1 MAQLDNIPA
10 MLKSGEYVV
19 RKEAVDEIGKENM
32 DMINNIDRLGYMG
45 GGLVPQGEH
54 GHSAIDELLA
64 LNTLANQRSVDM
76 DRQTSM
82 MNKGGM
88 AKKKMYGYENGGSTP
103 SNLASYISQMQAIPD
118 MDIRKNEPLSD
129 LDSALK
135 RLLEEQM
142 GMSDIYKQ
150 IGIDEL
156 NKLEKKLGYSG
167 EVKGSER
174 KRRFKRVKR
183 YPDYFS
189 TISALEGDLAAS
201 NYFKDKF
208 LRQDT
213 KKQSANRQMDS
224 GFGESTGYQE
234 VNVGRAPEL
243 ISGVGNVM
251 NFIYDPETG
260 ESKRSRNIPIERPV
274 SFDIDIDDIL
284 KYIKEIEE
292 REKSGEGTIYGEYF
306 KQGGMAKKKKNE
318 YREGGLGVQ
327 DKLAMAMD
335 EFQDIENLLS
345 YASPSEYSFPKS
357 QRDMLDYLQESG
369 QTDVSKALEALDLI
383 QKRYQEGSVGFHM
396 PRYQEG
402 GLMNYQDGGYSPSDS
417 INEYY
422 ETFGFKPTDPEIR
435 KQFENLY
442 AYDPT
447 EALGDVSQLRTDI
460 SQELGTATADTSSYG
475 AGFGGF
481 GGRQKAM
488 EDIRTSAQRQYETDS
503 TGIMEAS
510 RADAEA
516 DALSFLA
523 QAQQSDAGFKTADPT
538 APPINPGTIPGQI
551 RNKGGVIYIW
561 NGNEWEKAG
570 G

>member
-82 MNKGGM
+82 MNKGGKVL
-88 AKKKMYGYENGGSTP
+88 KKAPEGNKGLMNLPEEVRNRMGYMKEGGMMDNYMYG
-103 SNLASYISQMQAIPD
+103 
-118 MDIRKNEPLSD
+118 
-129 LDSALK
+129 
-135 RLLEEQM
+135 
-142 GMSDIYKQ
+142 GMS
-150 IGIDEL
+150 
-156 NKLEKKLGYSG
+156 
-167 EVKGSER
+167 
-174 KRRFKRVKR
+174 
-183 YPDYFS
+183 
-189 TISALEGDLAAS
+189 
-201 NYFKDKF
+201 
-208 LRQDT
+208 
-213 KKQSANRQMDS
+213 
-224 GFGESTGYQE
+224 
-234 VNVGRAPEL
+234 
-243 ISGVGNVM
+243 
-251 NFIYDPETG
+251 
-260 ESKRSRNIPIERPV
+260 
-274 SFDIDIDDIL
+274 
-284 KYIKEIEE
+284 
-292 REKSGEGTIYGEYF
+292 
-306 KQGGMAKKKKNE
+306 KKKKNE

-422 ETFGFKPTDPEIR
+422 DTFGFKPTDPETR

-447 EALGDVSQLRTDI
+447 EALGDVGQLRADI
-460 SQELGTATADTSSYG
+460 SQELATATADTSSYG
-475 AGFGGF
+475 MGFDKF
-481 GGRQKAM
+481 GGRKKSI
-488 EDIRTSAQRQYETDS
+488 EDIRKRAQKEYETDS
-503 TGIMEAS
+503 TGIMETS
-510 RADAEA
+510 KADSEA
-516 DALSFLA
+516 DALQFLA
-523 QAQQSDAGFKTADPT
+523 QVQQSDAGMEEFSSVDPT
-538 APPINPGTIPGQI
+538 KASRSFQPGASIGDFTFPENPEEADTVITPSGRYYVYNAGTGL
-551 RNKGGVIYIW
+551 
-561 NGNEWEKAG
+561 WERQN
-570 G
+570 